1 MNTNLQLKRTPAV
14 AAPRSDSGYRRRLQ
28 LNLRLRL
35 GLIILGIFAIG
46 SFTLPFF
53 TDVNPS
59 QQGVYMKNLKPTFE
73 HLLGTNSQGQDIF
86 WFLVFAIRNSLML
99 GVAVSICVTII
110 ATLVGLSAG
119 YIGGWF
125 ERVVMLITDSFI
137 TIPVFPILIVLG
149 ALVRGRTSFWV
160 VGLLLVI
167 FGWAW
172 GARTVRSMALSIR
185 EREFI
190 NMARFSGAT
199 RLGIILKEIFP
210 YVYAYMVVGFINTIL
225 FAINTEAAL
234 AVIGLSGTAW
244 LIRTMRAMMLDELHK
259 PYVQTARAKG
269 LTEGRLLLKYPIRVA
284 VLPIVST
291 IGSTLPA
298 IFSGSTI
305 VGIVL
310 ALPTIGP
317 LMFGA
322 LWGEDLYL
330 AASCMLIT
338 CALTLVGTF
347 CSDILLAWLDPRIH
361 YT

>member
-1 MNTNLQLKRTPAV
+1 MAMNTNLRLKRTPV
-14 AAPRSDSGYRRRLQ
+14 LAAGRSDSGYRRRLQ

-35 GLIILGIFAIG
+35 GLIILAVFVVG

-53 TDVNPS
+53 TDINPS
-59 QQGVYMKNLKPTFE
+59 EQGVYMKNLPVSSK

-86 WFLVFAIRNSLML
+86 WFLVFSIRNSLLL

-125 ERVVMLITDSFI
+125 ERVVMLVTDSFI

-190 NMARFSGAT
+190 NMARFSGAST
-199 RLGIILKEIFP
+199 LGIILKEIFP

-234 AVIGLSGTAW
+234 AVIGLSKVEVPTLGSIIFWA
-244 LIRTMRAMMLDELHK
+244 LNYNAMFIGQYTWIVAPVVATVLLFLGLFLTSTGYNEL
-259 PYVQTARAKG
+259 YAARRG
-269 LTEGRLLLKYPIRVA
+269 H
-284 VLPIVST
+284 S
-291 IGSTLPA
+291 
-298 IFSGSTI
+298 
-305 VGIVL
+305 
-310 ALPTIGP
+310 
-317 LMFGA
+317 
-322 LWGEDLYL
+322 
-330 AASCMLIT
+330 
-338 CALTLVGTF
+338 
-347 CSDILLAWLDPRIH
+347 
-361 YT
+361 

>member
-1 MNTNLQLKRTPAV
+1 MNTNLRLKRTTTLTAD
-14 AAPRSDSGYRRRLQ
+14 RSDSGYRRRLQ

-35 GLIILGIFAIG
+35 GLVILAIFAIG

-53 TDVNPS
+53 TDINPS
-59 QQGVYMKNLKPTFE
+59 EQGRYMKNLPVSAQ

-86 WFLVFAIRNSLML
+86 WFLVFSIRNSLLL

-119 YIGGWF
+119 YIGGWY
-125 ERVVMLITDSFI
+125 ERFVMLITDSFI

-190 NMARFSGAT
+190 NMARFSGAST
-199 RLGIILKEIFP
+199 LGIILKEIFP

-234 AVIGLSGTAW
+234 AVIGLSKVEVPTLGSIIFWA
-244 LIRTMRAMMLDELHK
+244 LNYNAMFIGQYTWIVAPVVATVLLFLGLFLTSTGYNEL
-259 PYVQTARAKG
+259 YAARRG
-269 LTEGRLLLKYPIRVA
+269 H
-284 VLPIVST
+284 S
-291 IGSTLPA
+291 
-298 IFSGSTI
+298 
-305 VGIVL
+305 
-310 ALPTIGP
+310 
-317 LMFGA
+317 
-322 LWGEDLYL
+322 
-330 AASCMLIT
+330 
-338 CALTLVGTF
+338 
-347 CSDILLAWLDPRIH
+347 
-361 YT
+361 